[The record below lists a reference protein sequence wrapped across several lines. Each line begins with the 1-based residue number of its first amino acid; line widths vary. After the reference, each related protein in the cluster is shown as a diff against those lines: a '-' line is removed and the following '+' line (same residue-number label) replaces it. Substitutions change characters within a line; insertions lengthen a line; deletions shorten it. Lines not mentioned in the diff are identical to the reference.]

1 MKPLII
7 IILVSFALLP
17 TAPARAEPGEES
29 KQDASGRRTAPL
41 IRGTLWWL
49 DAPFTDW
56 PKDELQRAIRSQ
68 RDVGFDLLWLLNTP
82 ALLDRAE
89 RASTPGA
96 DVLETI
102 YGIADAEG
110 MRIIADLPQGGWY
123 RKADA
128 KEMLAAN
135 TKHIRRYQARY
146 GRHASFWGWY
156 LNYEINP
163 IEPGDVEQT
172 AFWRSLW
179 RGIAEECHRA
189 APGSVVT
196 ISPFFL
202 LDAARRRGFVYLTPE
217 QYAAW
222 WGETMRETGIDILML
237 QDSGE
242 HLSFFTLEQREPFF
256 AAMAEACHKAGA
268 RFWVNVET
276 GEMHVSDW
284 DGFLALS
291 RDNKTPWRFTPIDW
305 LQQKL
310 DLAARHGDG
319 IVNWGYY
326 PFMDPMAAKPPPG
339 KLSETSRTPRE
350 AYEDYRAYHTRV
362 KHQTAHK

>member
-1 MKPLII
+1 M
-7 IILVSFALLP
+7 
-17 TAPARAEPGEES
+17 
-29 KQDASGRRTAPL
+29 
-41 IRGTLWWL
+41 
-49 DAPFTDW
+49 
-56 PKDELQRAIRSQ
+56 
-68 RDVGFDLLWLLNTP
+68 
-82 ALLDRAE
+82 
-89 RASTPGA
+89 
-96 DVLETI
+96 
-102 YGIADAEG
+102 
-110 MRIIADLPQGGWY
+110 PQGGWY
-123 RKADA
+123 GKADA
-128 KEMLAAN
+128 KDMLATN

-179 RGIAEECHRA
+179 HGVAEECHRS

-202 LDAARRRGFVYLTPE
+202 LDDARRRGFVYLSPE

-222 WGETMRETGIDILML
+222 WGETMRETGIDVLML

-242 HLSFFTLEQREPFF
+242 HLSFFTLKQREPFF

-276 GEMHVSDW
+276 GEMHVADW
-284 DGFLALS
+284 DEFLALS

-305 LQQKL
+305 LQTETR
-310 DLAARHGDG
+310 ARRPLWRRHCELGILPFHGSHG
-319 IVNWGYY
+319 GQT
-326 PFMDPMAAKPPPG
+326 PAG
-339 KLSETSRTPRE
+339 K
-350 AYEDYRAYHTRV
+350 A
-362 KHQTAHK
+362 Q